1 MSAFFEAVRAGDLAA
16 VQQMVADD
24 PSLLRAR
31 DERGL
36 DAFTAARYAR
46 NEGMAE
52 YLLSAGAEL
61 NVFSA
66 AMAGRAGRIR
76 EILAG
81 EPALV
86 SGYSHDGWTALHLAA
101 FFGKREPAEVLIQ
114 AGADVNARS
123 LNPMRNTPLHAAAA
137 GRSTELVRLL
147 AEHGADVN
155 ACQEGGWTP
164 LHAAAQNGDRDLV
177 QLLIALGADVKLRAA
192 NQQNALD
199 LALTGGHQNV
209 VELLEENG
217 AAR

>member
-1 MSAFFEAVRAGDLAA
+1 MSAFFEAVRAGDVAA
-16 VQQMVADD
+16 VQQMIADD
-24 PSLLRAR
+24 PSLLRVH

-46 NEGMAE
+46 NDAMAE
-52 YLLSAGAEL
+52 YLLSVGVEL
-61 NVFSA
+61 NIFSA
-66 AMAGRAGRIR
+66 AMAGRSERIR
-76 EILAG
+76 ELLAG
-81 EPALV
+81 EPALI
-86 SGYSHDGWTALHLAA
+86 SAYSHDGWTALHLAA
-101 FFGKREPAEVLIQ
+101 FFGKREAAAVLIE

-137 GRSTELVRLL
+137 GRSSELVRLL

-155 ACQEGGWTP
+155 ARQEGGWTP
-164 LHAAAQNGDRDLV
+164 LHAAAQSGDRDLA
-177 QLLIALGADVKLRAA
+177 QLLIALGAEVKLRAG

-199 LALTGGHQNV
+199 LALTGGHQSV